1 MKSKGH
7 ETKTAAARLAKE
19 DGVSL
24 NQFIAVAVAEKVG
37 TIETA
42 EQFLKRR
49 AAKAKPATSKA
60 KTRSKK
66 KSVAKAKPKQTKK
79 AKRKAKK
86 GKPRR

>member
-1 MKSKGH
+1 MSKASYLL
-7 ETKTAAARLAKE
+7 KMPRSVKAAAARLGKE

-49 AAKAKPATSKA
+49 AAKAKPADLMRFLRGA
-60 KTRSKK
+60 QA
-66 KSVAKAKPKQTKK
+66 VKPEQDDQI
-79 AKRKAKK
+79 
-86 GKPRR
+86 

>member
-1 MKSKGH
+1 MPRSVKA
-7 ETKTAAARLAKE
+7 AAARLAKE

-49 AAKAKPATSKA
+49 AAKAKPADLMRFLRGA
-60 KTRSKK
+60 PA
-66 KSVAKAKPKQTKK
+66 VKPELDDQV
-79 AKRKAKK
+79 
-86 GKPRR
+86 

>member
-1 MKSKGH
+1 MSKASYLL
-7 ETKTAAARLAKE
+7 KMPRSVKAAAARLAKE

-49 AAKAKPATSKA
+49 AAKAKPADLMRFLRGA
-60 KTRSKK
+60 P
-66 KSVAKAKPKQTKK
+66 SVKPEPHDE
-79 AKRKAKK
+79 A
-86 GKPRR
+86 